1 MTGGGL
7 LTELVSL
14 KVLVLSLKA
23 ISVRAPLAIAGGPAT
38 WKLGTNVKAQ
48 QKLNKK
54 GLGKNIYLL

>member
-1 MTGGGL
+1 MT
-7 LTELVSL
+7 EFVSL
-14 KVLVLSLKA
+14 KVLVLSLEA